1 MTDAHTPNPPGRVST
16 IRGHYQGPALTWL
29 TRTVIVTGV
38 LGAALPGGVGVAIA
52 TASVAAVVAAP
63 LVRVAWLVFRWTQ
76 ERDRRF
82 VVLGSA
88 LLAVVAAGAALSAAG
103 VGG

>member
-1 MTDAHTPNPPGRVST
+1 MTERPPIPDGTVST

-29 TRTVIVTGV
+29 TRIIMVAGV
-38 LGAALPGGVGVAIA
+38 LGAVLPGTAGIAVA
-52 TASVAAVVAAP
+52 TAAVAAVTAAP
-63 LVRVAWLVFRWTQ
+63 LLRVAWLVFRWTQ

-88 LLAVVAAGAALSAAG
+88 LLAVVALGAALSAAG
-103 VGG
+103 VGT

>member
-1 MTDAHTPNPPGRVST
+1 MTGPREPIPAGTVST
-16 IRGHYQGPALTWL
+16 IRGRYQGPALIWL
-29 TRTVIVTGV
+29 TRVVLVAGV
-38 LGAALPGGVGVAIA
+38 LGAVLPGVAGTAVA
-52 TASVAAVVAAP
+52 TGAVAAVVAAP
-63 LVRVAWLVFRWTQ
+63 LLRVAWLVFRWTQ

-88 LLAVVAAGAALSAAG
+88 VLAVIAVGAALSAAG